1 MEKGG
6 LEAAFRAHGVTA
18 QQRVVWADEMRVGL
32 LGQVRRVWAPR
43 GVKISQK
50 VQLERQWAYLALA
63 VDVRTGTL
71 TWCWMENM
79 KGESIAQALR
89 QWQAEGIEAVV
100 WDGARGHR
108 AQVVQEAGVTR
119 IQQPPYSPELNP
131 VERVF
136 LEIRRQV
143 EGQVYDTLKAK
154 KRTVEAVLED
164 LAAHP
169 QKVKRLTCW
178 SWIADAFQNLSQ
190 NMSLP

>member
-1 MEKGG
+1 MEKRG
-6 LEAAFRAHGVTA
+6 LEAALRERGVTA
-18 QQRVVWADEMRVGL
+18 DQRVVWADEMRVGL
-32 LGQVRRVWAPR
+32 FGQVRRVWAPR
-43 GVKISQK
+43 GVKVCQQ
-50 VQLERQWAYLALA
+50 VQMERQWAYLALA

-71 TWCWMENM
+71 TWCWIENM

-89 QWQAEGIEAVV
+89 QWQAEGVDAVV

-108 AQVVQEAGVTR
+108 AQVVQEVGVTL

-143 EGQVYDTLKAK
+143 EGQVYDTLDAK
-154 KRTVEAVLED
+154 KRAVETVLED

-169 QKVKRLTCW
+169 EKVKRLTCW
-178 SWIADAFQNLSQ
+178 SWIVEAFQNLSQ
-190 NMSLP
+190 NMALP